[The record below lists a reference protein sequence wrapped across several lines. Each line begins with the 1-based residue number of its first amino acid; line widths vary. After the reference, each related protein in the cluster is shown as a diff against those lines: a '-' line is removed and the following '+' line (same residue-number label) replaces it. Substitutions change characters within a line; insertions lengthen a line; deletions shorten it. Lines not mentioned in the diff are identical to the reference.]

1 MNSGWIERVLQRPY
15 LIISLLGVF
24 LFLGIYGYN
33 SIDRKLFPDSNR
45 PEIATVIIWPGASAK
60 DLASN
65 VAVPVEQELY
75 TLDGIRRVYSTTI
88 DEVSVIRAEFEY
100 EKNIESAA
108 SDVANALSKIRSSLP
123 QDIKEPQI
131 HKITAATAPVITI
144 GVSAKN
150 GSLIDVRTLC
160 EESIK
165 NKLLKTKGVSNVDVF
180 GGYKKEILV
189 EFNKTKLDSYNLR
202 IDTILAL
209 LAKNDKDY
217 AIGFLDIPRGRF
229 LLKSK
234 GKRDTIFAIKKLPI
248 APNLT
253 LEDVAKVTY
262 KHYDNSALYYGNGKP
277 AIALAV
283 QRSINAD
290 VIKTIENVEK
300 KLEEIKKE
308 YPALDFEI
316 TDTQK
321 DTIELSIT
329 NMFESLRDAIIMSTI
344 VAFFFL
350 ASLRQVLVVLF
361 TIPLVYAATVSM
373 MYLFDI
379 EFSVVT
385 LTAIILAL
393 GLLLDDAVVVME
405 NIERH
410 YKELQKP
417 IKKAVIEGTK
427 EIMFADLS
435 GTITTMA
442 ALFPIMFVGDY
453 PQTIFRPLVSTL
465 LIALA
470 ASYIISITTV
480 PLLSLKF
487 LAIKTPWILK
497 AEQSFAKIT
506 DSFNNGARRFFIT
519 LAQKAM
525 QKRAIAIL
533 YFATLIILFIIS
545 AKVVM
550 PLVGQELMPPMDTGI
565 VKINVTMD
573 PNLPIEKSEET
584 LRQIDKAIYE
594 SSKVLRVSA
603 SIGSEAGVLSIGSGT
618 GIDSIAITA
627 TYVNRFER
635 KESIWNIERTLREKI
650 QKIPNIK
657 YFTVFDYG
665 ATALS
670 SIRGNVDVML
680 SSDNFKSLQIAS
692 QKLLEVLEHTKGL
705 VSVGKTWDLDKLVY
719 KLVIDEQK
727 ALLYNLTSDIIA
739 KQIGLYLR
747 GAPAA
752 LKPVQNA
759 NDILIRL
766 RGLDQKKALELLQT
780 MLIDTPKGKVPL
792 ISFATIQKI
801 IEPRLITRE
810 ALNYTVDVYGF
821 REKAAISH
829 IMQNFEKAFKG
840 VQLPPNV
847 TLTQT
852 GDIAQ
857 FEDSAKRM
865 IKAVFFGIG
874 LIFVTLVPMFNSIR
888 APLLIIFSIPL
899 TLIGASWTLL
909 LMDYHTSMPAMMG
922 FILLSGIIVNNAILL
937 IEFALLGIKK
947 GLSAQEAMIES
958 IKIRTRPVLMTAFA
972 TTAGMLPVALGWAIG
987 LERLAP
993 LGAVAIGGLMVGTF
1007 LTLVFIPILFVWIYK
1022 KRPQTFGLQ
1031 SATPRLKAGACSR

>member
-1 MNSGWIERVLQRPY
+1 MNSNWIEKILKKPY
-15 LIISLLGVF
+15 FTISFLGLF

-65 VAVPVEQELY
+65 VAVPVEKELY
-75 TLDGIRRVYSTTI
+75 TLDKIRRVYSTTI

-100 EKNIESAA
+100 EKDIESAA
-108 SDVANALSKIRSSLP
+108 SDVANAISKIRSSLP
-123 QDIKEPQI
+123 EDIKEPQI

-144 GVSAKN
+144 GVSSKN
-150 GSLIDVRTLC
+150 GTLIEVREIC
-160 EESIK
+160 ENKIK
-165 NKLLKTKGVSNVDVF
+165 NELLKVKGVSNVDIF

-189 EFNKTKLDSYNLR
+189 EINKNLLDRYFLNF
-202 IDTILAL
+202 DKVLAAL
-209 LAKNDKDY
+209 SKNDKDY

-229 LLKSK
+229 LLKSN
-234 GKRDTIFAIKKLPI
+234 GKRDTLEKIKKLYI
-248 APNLT
+248 TDNLT
-253 LEDVAKVTY
+253 LEDIAKVY
-262 KHYDNSALYYGNGKP
+262 YGHYDNTALYYGNGKP
-277 AIALAV
+277 SIALAV
-283 QRSINAD
+283 QRSIDAD
-290 VIKTIENVEK
+290 VIKTINKVEE
-300 KLEEIKKE
+300 KLQSLKE
-308 YPALDFEI
+308 SYPQLTFEI

-321 DTIELSIT
+321 DTIEQSIT
-329 NMFESLRDAIIMSTI
+329 NMFESLRDAIVMSTI

-361 TIPLVYAATVSM
+361 TIPLVYAATVAM
-373 MYLFDI
+373 MYLFGI

-410 YKELQKP
+410 YKELKKP
-417 IKKAVIEGTK
+417 IQKAVIEGTK

-487 LAIKTPWILK
+487 LAIKSPWILK
-497 AEQSFAKIT
+497 AETLFAKIT
-506 DSFNNGARRFFIT
+506 DSFNSAARSFFIA
-519 LAQKAM
+519 LAKKAM
-525 QKRAIAIL
+525 ESKAVSVL
-533 YFATLIILFIIS
+533 YFVTLFILFAIS
-545 AKVVM
+545 ARVVM
-550 PLVGQELMPPMDTGI
+550 PIVGQELMPPMDTGI
-565 VKINVTMD
+565 VMINVTMD
-573 PNLPIEKSEET
+573 PNLPIKKSEET
-584 LRQIDKAIYE
+584 LKKINQAIYE
-594 SSKVLRVSA
+594 SGKVLRVSA
-603 SIGSEAGVLSIGSGT
+603 SIGSEAGVLSIGSGS
-618 GIDSIAITA
+618 GIDQISITA
-627 TYVNRFER
+627 AYVNRFER
-635 KESIWNIERTLREKI
+635 EESIWDIERKLR
-650 QKIPNIK
+650 QKLQNIPNIK

-680 SSDNFKSLQIAS
+680 SSDDINSLNEVS
-692 QKLLEVLEHTKGL
+692 QKLLNVLHETKGL
-705 VSVGKTWDLDKLVY
+705 VSVAKTWDLDKIAY
-719 KLVIDEQK
+719 KLIIDEQK
-727 ALLYNLTSDIIA
+727 AHTYQITSDLIA
-739 KQIGLYLR
+739 KQISIYLK
-747 GAPAA
+747 GAPSAY
-752 LKPVQNA
+752 KSVNNS
-759 NDILIRL
+759 NDILIRV
-766 RGLDQKKALELLQT
+766 RGADQKRALEMLNT
-780 MLIDTPKGKVPL
+780 MLIDTPKGKIPL
-792 ISFATIQKI
+792 STFAKLKKLT
-801 IEPRLITRE
+801 EPSLITRE
-810 ALNYTVDVYGF
+810 ALEYTVDVYGF

-829 IMQNFEKAFKG
+829 IMQNFDEAFKG
-840 VQLPPNV
+840 VELPSNV
-847 TLTQT
+847 HLTQT

-865 IKAVFFGIG
+865 IKAVAFGIG
-874 LIFVTLVPMFNSIR
+874 LIFLTLVPLFNSFR

-899 TLIGASWTLL
+899 TLIGASWILL

-937 IEFALLGIKK
+937 IEFALLGMKK
-947 GLSAQEAMIES
+947 GLEAKEAMIES

-1007 LTLVFIPILFVWIYK
+1007 LTLVFIPILFVWIYQGK
-1022 KRPQTFGLQ
+1022 KVTEF
-1031 SATPRLKAGACSR
+1031 

>member
-1 MNSGWIERVLQRPY
+1 MNSNWIEKVLKRPY
-15 LIISLLGVF
+15 FIISLLGLF

-65 VAVPVEQELY
+65 VAVPVEKELY
-75 TLDGIRRVYSTTI
+75 TLDKIRRVYSTTI

-100 EKNIESAA
+100 EKDIESAA
-108 SDVANALSKIRSSLP
+108 SDVANAISKIRSSLP
-123 QDIKEPQI
+123 TDIKEPQI
-131 HKITAATAPVITI
+131 HKITAATPPVITI
-144 GVSAKN
+144 GVSSKK
-150 GSLIDVRTLC
+150 GSLVEVREIC
-160 EESIK
+160 ENRIK
-165 NKLLKTKGVSNVDVF
+165 NELLKTKGVSNVEIF
-180 GGYKKEILV
+180 GGYEKEILIEV
-189 EFNKTKLDSYNLR
+189 DKNLLDRYSLNF
-202 IDTILAL
+202 DGILGVL
-209 LAKNDKDY
+209 SKNDKDY

-234 GKRDTIFAIKKLPI
+234 GKRENLEEIKKI
-248 APNLT
+248 HITDNLL
-253 LEDVAKVTY
+253 LEDVAKVY
-262 KHYDNSALYYGNGKP
+262 YGHYDNSALYYGNGKP
-277 AIALAV
+277 AIALSI
-283 QRSINAD
+283 QRSIDAD
-290 VIKTIENVEK
+290 VIKTINSVEE
-300 KLEEIKKE
+300 KLKVIKAA
-308 YPALDFEI
+308 YPELEFEI

-321 DTIELSIT
+321 DTIEQSIT

-350 ASLRQVLVVLF
+350 ASFRQVLVVLF

-373 MYLFDI
+373 MYLFEI

-410 YKELQKP
+410 YKELKKP
-417 IKKAVIEGTK
+417 IQKAVIEGTK

-470 ASYIISITTV
+470 ASYVISITTV

-487 LAIKTPWILK
+487 LAIKSPWILK
-497 AEQSFAKIT
+497 AEELFAKIT
-506 DSFNNGARRFFIT
+506 NSFNNAARNFFIT
-519 LAQKAM
+519 LAKTAM
-525 QKRAIAIL
+525 QSRPIAFL
-533 YFATLIILFIIS
+533 YFVTLLLLFIIS
-545 AKVVM
+545 ARVVM

-573 PNLPIEKSEET
+573 PNLPIQKSEET
-584 LRQIDKAIYE
+584 LKKINQAIYE
-594 SSKVLRVSA
+594 SGKVLRVSA
-603 SIGSEAGVLSIGSGT
+603 SIGSEPGVLSIGSGS
-618 GIDSIAITA
+618 GIDQIAITA
-627 TYVNRFER
+627 AYVNRFER
-635 KESIWNIERTLREKI
+635 EESIWDIERKIREKL

-680 SSDNFKSLQIAS
+680 SSEDIKSLQTS
-692 QKLLEVLEHTKGL
+692 SEKLLKVLQNTQGL
-705 VSVGKTWDLDKLVY
+705 VNVAKTWDLDKTVY
-719 KLVIDEQK
+719 KLIIDEQK
-727 ALLYNLTSDIIA
+727 ALTYNLTSDMIA
-739 KQIGLYLR
+739 KQIGLYLK
-747 GAPAA
+747 GTPAA
-752 LKPVQNA
+752 FKPVDNS
-759 NDILIRL
+759 NDILIRV
-766 RGLDQKKALELLQT
+766 RGEEQKQALKLIKT
-780 MLIDTPKGKVPL
+780 ILIDTPKGKVPL
-792 ISFATIQKI
+792 FAFAKI
-801 IEPRLITRE
+801 EKLIEPSLITRE
-810 ALNYTVDVYGF
+810 GLKYTVDVYGF

-829 IMQNFEKAFKG
+829 IMQNFDKAFKD
-840 VQLPPNV
+840 VKLPQNLEM
-847 TLTQT
+847 THT

-865 IKAVFFGIG
+865 VKAVAFGIG
-874 LIFVTLVPMFNSIR
+874 LIFFTLVPMFNSFR

-899 TLIGASWTLL
+899 TLIGASWILL

-937 IEFALLGIKK
+937 IEFALLGMKK
-947 GLSAQEAMIES
+947 GLDAMDAMVES

-1007 LTLVFIPILFVWIYK
+1007 LTLVFIPIIFVWIYRGK
-1022 KRPQTFGLQ
+1022 KVTEF
-1031 SATPRLKAGACSR
+1031 